1 MTGLL
6 SYKAQGIYCEAGDFF
21 IDPWRPVDKALITH
35 AHADHSRWGMKRYL
49 AHHRSIPVMRH
60 RLGEINVS
68 GVEYEE
74 EVNINGVKVSFH
86 PAGHIIGSSQIRVE
100 HKGEVWVVSGDYRT
114 GESDHTCAPFE
125 PVKCHAFITEST
137 FGLPIFRWQT
147 NESLFADMNA
157 WWSSLARNKKNAV
170 LFAYSLGKAQRVL
183 AGVDPSIGPIFTHG
197 AVENTNEVLR
207 TDGMILPETTR
218 ITQEHKSGDIK
229 GALIIAPPSAMG
241 TPWMKRLQ
249 PYETAIASGWMQVR
263 GMRRRRNADKGF
275 VLSDHA
281 DWEGLNHAIAETGAE
296 RIYVTHGYS
305 DIYSKYLSEQGYDA
319 RVVETEY
326 GEEHEE
332 KEANT

>member
-21 IDPWRPVDKALITH
+21 IDPWRPVNKALITH
-35 AHADHSRWGMKRYL
+35 AHADHSRWGMKQYL

-100 HKGEVWVVSGDYRT
+100 YKGEVWVVSGDYRT

-147 NESLFADMNA
+147 NESLFADINA

-183 AGVDPSIGPIFTHG
+183 AGVDPSIGPIYTHG

-207 TDGMILPETTR
+207 ADGMILPETTR
-218 ITQEHKSGDIK
+218 ITQDHKSGDIK

-326 GEEHEE
+326 GEEQEE
-332 KEANT
+332 KEANA